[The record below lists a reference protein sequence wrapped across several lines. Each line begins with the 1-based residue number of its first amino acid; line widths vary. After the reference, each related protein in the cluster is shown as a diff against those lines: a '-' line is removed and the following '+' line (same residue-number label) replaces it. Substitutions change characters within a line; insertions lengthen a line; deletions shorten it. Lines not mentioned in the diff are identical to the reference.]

1 MLSIT
6 DLTSVTDS
14 ESEMPVKDFILLVVY
29 LHSVYP
35 SPFCLGEGWTSYQIF
50 KKGGGLYRT
59 STFRGGWLFSGVG
72 FQHLHKR
79 QDKILLKDKMWL
91 RMKNFNIFGVHWKIQ
106 PFRGSWKT
114 NIEGA
119 GTLSKKGGLDSLQI

>member
-6 DLTSVTDS
+6 DVTSVTDS

-50 KKGGGLYRT
+50 KKGGGFTGPQLLEEGD
-59 STFRGGWLFSGVG
+59 FFQGWGSNIYI
-72 FQHLHKR
+72 K
-79 QDKILLKDKMWL
+79 DKI
-91 RMKNFNIFGVHWKIQ
+91 RYCWKI
-106 PFRGSWKT
+106 RCG
-114 NIEGA
+114 
-119 GTLSKKGGLDSLQI
+119 